1 MISANEARE
10 QFNKQRQTSIA
21 SELTGVEQAI
31 KVALVKGNRR
41 AYVGGR
47 ISDEAKKELER
58 LGYRVERYTQYNYE
72 ETGIFW

>member
-1 MISANEARE
+1 MTATEARE

-21 SELTGVEQAI
+21 SELTGIEQAI
-31 KVALVKGNRR
+31 KVALLKGNRQ
-41 AYVGGR
+41 AYVGGW

-58 LGYRVERYTQYNYE
+58 LGYRVEKYVQYNYE